1 MKTRFNVLLSPYV
14 TEKSTTL
21 KENTGVLVFKVRPD
35 ATKQEIKAAVESLF
49 ATKVA
54 AVRTSNFRGKKKR
67 MGRYSGRRSDW
78 KKALVTLKPGE
89 KPIEFFENA

>member
-14 TEKSTTL
+14 TEKSTIL

-35 ATKQEIKAAVESLF
+35 ATKQDIKAAVESLF
-49 ATKVA
+49 TTKVA
-54 AVRTSNFRGKKKR
+54 TVRTSNFRGKKKR